1 MGIRR
6 VVTGHDGD
14 GKAVFA
20 SDEVVEP
27 ITLDLLPDTEFYRL
41 WGGDEVPRYP
51 GDGSNPAPHHYFPS
65 LGGFRFG
72 VFTVAPD
79 STTMVEDLDIE
90 AALGELEEKL
100 PGLSAHMEPD
110 NPGMHTTA
118 TVDYEF
124 VVSGRCVLELD
135 DGATRE
141 LGAGDTVIQNGTR
154 HAWRNPF
161 DEPCVLVVVL
171 VGAHHDAF

>member
-1 MGIRR
+1 
-6 VVTGHDGD
+6 
-14 GKAVFA
+14 
-20 SDEVVEP
+20 
-27 ITLDLLPDTEFYRL
+27 
-41 WGGDEVPRYP
+41 VPRYP
-51 GDGSNPAPHHYFPS
+51 GDGSNPAPHQYFPS
-65 LGGFRFG
+65 VGGFRFG
-72 VFTVAPD
+72 IYTVAPD

-124 VVSGRCVLELD
+124 VV
-135 DGATRE
+135 
-141 LGAGDTVIQNGTR
+141 
-154 HAWRNPF
+154 
-161 DEPCVLVVVL
+161 VL